1 MISSQQPV
9 KHSFPIRVVIRVHTC
24 LELKGRCGME
34 YYPPQLLILQLLH
47 MKTIT
52 EEYTWLARTEGAM
65 ARTTIFLL
73 SMLTRLEMCEP

>member
-1 MISSQQPV
+1 
-9 KHSFPIRVVIRVHTC
+9 
-24 LELKGRCGME
+24 ME
-34 YYPPQLLILQLLH
+34 YYPPQLLIIKLMH

-73 SMLTRLEMCEP
+73 SMLIRLEMGEP

>member
-1 MISSQQPV
+1 
-9 KHSFPIRVVIRVHTC
+9 
-24 LELKGRCGME
+24 ME
-34 YYPPQLLILQLLH
+34 YYPPQLLIIKLMH

-73 SMLTRLEMCEP
+73 YALHEDRCLSSQEGESRDLRVLILMPGTVL

>member
-1 MISSQQPV
+1 
-9 KHSFPIRVVIRVHTC
+9 
-24 LELKGRCGME
+24 ME
-34 YYPPQLLILQLLH
+34 YYPPQLLIIQLMH

-73 SMLTRLEMCEP
+73 YALHEDRCLSSQEGESRDLRVLILMPGTVL